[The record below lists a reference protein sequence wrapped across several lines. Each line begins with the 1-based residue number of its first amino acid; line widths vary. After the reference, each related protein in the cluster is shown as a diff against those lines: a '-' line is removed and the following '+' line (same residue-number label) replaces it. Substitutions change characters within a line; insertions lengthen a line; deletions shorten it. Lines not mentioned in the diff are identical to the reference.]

1 MDPRPFGRTGISVP
15 PLCLGTMIFGR
26 QIDEATSFAI
36 MDKAFEAGVDFFD
49 TANIYGAGETENIIG
64 RWMKERGLRERI
76 LLASKCWA
84 PMGPTPND
92 KGLSRFGIQ
101 RAVEASLK
109 RLQTDVIDLY
119 QVHAFDPATPVD
131 ETLRTLDDLV
141 RAGKVRYIGCSNF
154 TAWRLAEAHGVSA
167 RLSLERFESV
177 QPRYNLMY
185 REIETELLPYAR
197 ASGTAVLVYN
207 PLAGGVL
214 SGKYAKGEAPAAGTR
229 YATLPK
235 GPIADVYHRWYF
247 QDVHLDNV
255 RRLHAAVAERG
266 ASLITLAI
274 AWVIRQPGVTSAIIG
289 ASHPDQ
295 LDATLPA
302 PDFEIDEELAE
313 LCESLWW
320 SLPREPVVEGYR

>member
-1 MDPRPFGRTGISVP
+1 MQLRPFGRTGISVP

-36 MDKAFEAGVDFFD
+36 MDKAYEAGVDFFD
-49 TANIYGAGETENIIG
+49 TANMYAAGETEKIIG
-64 RWMKERGLRERI
+64 RWMKARGLRDRL
-76 LLASKCWA
+76 LLASKCWG
-84 PMGPTPND
+84 PMGPTAND

-109 RLQTDVIDLY
+109 RLDTDVIDLY
-119 QVHAFDPATPVD
+119 QVHSSDEATPIG
-131 ETLRTLDDLV
+131 ETLRALDDLV

-154 TAWRLAEAHGVSA
+154 SASRLAEAQGVSA
-167 RLSLERFESV
+167 QLGLERFESV

-185 REIETELLPYAR
+185 REIETELLPYAVR
-197 ASGTAVLVYN
+197 SSTAVLVYN

-214 SGKYAKGEAPAAGTR
+214 SGKYERGREPASGTR
-229 YATLPK
+229 YATLPA
-235 GPIADVYHRWYF
+235 GPIANIYRRWYF

-255 RRLHAAVAERG
+255 RRLQEAVAARG
-266 ASLITLAI
+266 TSLITLAI

-302 PDFEIDEELAE
+302 PDMEIDDELAE
-313 LCESLWW
+313 LCDSLWW